1 MTGRSG
7 TVTGHMLAFCYPYI
21 HLVRAGIGTPRSLL
35 VTCFAENNPQSV
47 ILGY

>member
-1 MTGRSG
+1 MP
-7 TVTGHMLAFCYPYI
+7 AFCFPYI
-21 HLVRAGIGTPRSLL
+21 RLARAGIEKPTSLL